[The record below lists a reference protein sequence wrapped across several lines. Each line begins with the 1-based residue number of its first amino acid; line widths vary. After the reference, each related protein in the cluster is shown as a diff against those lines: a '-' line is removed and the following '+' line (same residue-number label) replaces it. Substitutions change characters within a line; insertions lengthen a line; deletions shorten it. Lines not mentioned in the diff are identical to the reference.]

1 MSSIQIHRIILE
13 ELSIIIMNISL
24 LEISQSPSLCS
35 GEAGGRHEQHGLQT
49 HPVPGNADIDVK
61 LQDP

>member
-1 MSSIQIHRIILE
+1 
-13 ELSIIIMNISL
+13 MNISL
-24 LEISQSPSLCS
+24 LEISQSLSLCS